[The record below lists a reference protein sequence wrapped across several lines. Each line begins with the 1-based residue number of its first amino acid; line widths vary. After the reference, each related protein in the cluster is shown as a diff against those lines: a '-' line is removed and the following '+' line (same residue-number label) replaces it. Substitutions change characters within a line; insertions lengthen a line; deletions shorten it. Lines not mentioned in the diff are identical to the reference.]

1 MKMKNYILILIVILS
16 FVLPAETKQ
25 SEIPEIKYE
34 SLDINGNK
42 NYMVSK
48 PVFID
53 NVKFKDINDKINKL
67 IDKKTLEKEEK
78 EYCVEDPGRCGSF
91 QLIMGPAI
99 DYQDKDVISLSINIY
114 QYTGGAHGGSY
125 TESFIIDRK
134 TGKDITKSILGEAKD
149 KVLGKIYNYVM
160 KNPQEIFFSS
170 DMIDKNCVIKDCP
183 IFLKEEK
190 DSVQIRYGQYA
201 VAPYAASVQVFEY
214 NFKTKKLYFY
224 DATTSNEEKIEIK

>member
-67 IDKKTLEKEEK
+67 IDKKTLEKESQKLK
-78 EYCVEDPGRCGSF
+78 EILR
-91 QLIMGPAI
+91 AI
-99 DYQDKDVISLSINIY
+99 DDIIFVINKKEIIN
-114 QYTGGAHGGSY
+114 
-125 TESFIIDRK
+125 
-134 TGKDITKSILGEAKD
+134 
-149 KVLGKIYNYVM
+149 N
-160 KNPQEIFFSS
+160 
-170 DMIDKNCVIKDCP
+170 
-183 IFLKEEK
+183 
-190 DSVQIRYGQYA
+190 
-201 VAPYAASVQVFEY
+201 
-214 NFKTKKLYFY
+214 
-224 DATTSNEEKIEIK
+224 